1 MFVLQIVPS
10 LWRLGDLQTSTQ
22 TDPLPLT
29 RILNVGALPTGTV
42 WPLLGDSGVMPF
54 EASATPASEAAST
67 PAASRAA
74 AGRRSERGVM
84 ARRLTMTG
92 HPRGACSG
100 IDRHDLGAWPG
111 SSSPARSRFPR

>member
-1 MFVLQIVPS
+1 MLSSSQIVPS

-29 RILNVGALPTGTV
+29 RILKVGALPDGTV

-54 EASATPASEAAST
+54 EASATPASEAASA
-67 PAASRAA
+67 PVASRAA

-84 ARRLTMTG
+84 ARKANRAAA
-92 HPRGACSG
+92 PRGPLLRG
-100 IDRHDLGAWPG
+100 EP
-111 SSSPARSRFPR
+111 P